1 MLKFARD
8 IFFNSKDYFF
18 LSRLELFL
26 RSSFLFFFFFFKGSW
41 GETSVNEIE
50 DLSKR
55 RGEIFFYFFK
65 FAD

>member
-26 RSSFLFFFFFFKGSW
+26 RSSFLSFFFFFKGSW
-41 GETSVNEIE
+41 GEASVNEIE

-55 RGEIFFYFFK
+55 RGERRRDLFLFF
-65 FAD
+65 